1 MKYSNFKNSEFYT
14 FFNISET
21 LSEKFSADLTKIS
34 LKTGGFQEHID
45 LYIYRDNN
53 DEIRKV
59 QLYLNR
65 DWIGNTNSIN
75 PFGTDIAKSF
85 IDLFLPKEY
94 DPKFK
99 KHLVHYLFNLRG
111 DHQVVIPL
119 HKAFQGFEES
129 SPEIQPFLDVY
140 RNTKKTARKTFKDFV
155 LNMENLIKN
164 DKNLLFIEINCK

>member
-1 MKYSNFKNSEFYT
+1 MKYSNFKNSEFFD
-14 FFNISET
+14 FFNIRET
-21 LSEKFSADLTKIS
+21 LSAKFSSNLTKTT

-53 DEIRKV
+53 DEIKKA

-65 DWIGNTNSIN
+65 DWVGNANSIN
-75 PFGTDIAKSF
+75 PFGTDITKSF
-85 IDLFLPKEY
+85 IDLLLSKEY

-99 KHLVHYLFNLRG
+99 KHFVHYIFNLRG
-111 DHQVVIPL
+111 DHQVFIPL

-140 RNTKKTARKTFKDFV
+140 RNIKKTTRKILKD
-155 LNMENLIKN
+155 LILKMENLVKN
-164 DKNLLFIEINCK
+164 DKKLLLIEISWK